1 VHRFSPAFLA
11 AITLGTTV
19 VAFTARTARAGALS
33 IDTASCPALDAA
45 EIDRR
50 VQLELAD
57 VARAQEGTGALRVA
71 FACDDGGSKTAKE
84 VTVTISDPVTDKRV
98 ERRVPMPPVAD
109 RERVLALVASQLFVT
124 SWLELL
130 THPSPE
136 ARPAPTNPPSPE
148 VIERAKDTATTKA
161 GIGPPTVELG
171 IGGLVDVRALLDSP
185 VRMMGA
191 FVRPSFALGNS
202 LRFELG
208 GSFAV
213 GQATR
218 ARGVVD
224 TTMGAFG
231 LGLGFRSSKTASL
244 TFDVHTLAALA
255 YARAVG
261 NAASDAVIDATTQGF
276 FVDLS
281 LAAGP
286 SLRVGSTY
294 LGLELAGGVAF
305 PKLRAAVAGDSDVT
319 LSGMWLGARL
329 SIGAGWGGR

>member
-1 VHRFSPAFLA
+1 VHRYSLIAFA
-11 AITLGTTV
+11 TIVFGSSAHP
-19 VAFTARTARAGALS
+19 ARAGALS
-33 IDTASCPALDAA
+33 IDTSTCPALDAA

-57 VARAQEGTGALRVA
+57 VARAQEGAGALRVA
-71 FACDDGGSKTAKE
+71 FACDASPASSRE

-98 ERRVPMPPVAD
+98 ERRVPMPPAAD

-136 ARPAPTNPPSPE
+136 ARPAPATPPSPE
-148 VIERAKDTATTKA
+148 VIDRARVTATEKA
-161 GIGPPTVELG
+161 GLGPSRVELG
-171 IGGLVDVRALLDSP
+171 IGGLVDVRSVLASP
-185 VRMMGA
+185 LRMVGG
-191 FVRPSFALGNS
+191 FVRPSLSLGS
-202 LRFELG
+202 HLRFELG
-208 GSFAV
+208 GSFSV

-224 TTMGAFG
+224 ATMGAFG
-231 LGLGFRSSKTASL
+231 VGLGFRSSPAAAL

-261 NAASDAVIDATTQGF
+261 NATTDGATDASAHGF
-276 FVDLS
+276 FLDLS

-286 SLRVGSTY
+286 SLRLGSTY
-294 LGLELAGGVAF
+294 VSLELAGGAAV
-305 PKLRAAVAGDSDVT
+305 PKLRAGVVGDSDVT
-319 LSGMWLGARL
+319 LSGMWIGARL
-329 SIGAGWGGR
+329 SLGAGWGGR